1 VESVAS
7 MVKNQK
13 QVKRADKMGITKKQL
28 IRIITEEYSK
38 VLNEQDNPYW
48 VGEMKRILTEID
60 GLYKSVG
67 RDHPSDLELFE
78 DLFSQNV
85 SMNFPWIKK
94 TETKK

>member
-1 VESVAS
+1 

-13 QVKRADKMGITKKQL
+13 QVKRADKMGITRKQL

-38 VLNEQDNPYW
+38 ILNEQDNPYW
-48 VGEMKRILTEID
+48 VGEMKRIITEID
-60 GLYKSVG
+60 GLYKAVG

-85 SMNFPWIKK
+85 SNNFPWIKK
-94 TETKK
+94 TETKQ